1 MRNSVRA
8 AAATLAASAVL
19 VAVPA
24 AANAKTTVITM
35 SGSTSVAP
43 LATQLAKAYKKTH
56 KGVKF
61 KIAQGG
67 SDVGISDAA
76 KGAVSIGNSSR
87 DPKTSDP
94 GGLAF
99 NKIARDAV
107 CLITNPSNKV
117 GDLSQAQIQGIFS
130 GKIRDWSQ
138 VPGATAKGTINLV
151 TRTATSGTADAFQK
165 LFMGTNTLSSVV
177 AAKPSNGLVQQTV
190 KSDPSA
196 IGYVSL
202 DFVGGVNTVAYNGVG
217 CTLSNAKSGKYSGVR
232 NFWFVTRG
240 VPQGAVAKFL
250 NWVYNPKTRKHNPVA
265 KKIIAKHWITL

>member
-43 LATQLAKAYKKTH
+43 LATQLNKAYKKSH

-61 KIAQGG
+61 KLAQGG
-67 SDVGISDAA
+67 SDVGISDVA

-99 NKIARDAV
+99 NKVARDAV
-107 CLITNPSNKV
+107 CLVSNSSNKI
-117 GDLSQAQIQGIFS
+117 GSLSQAQIQGIFS

-165 LFMGTNTLSSVV
+165 LFMGTTTLSSVV
-177 AAKPSNGLVQQTV
+177 AAKPSNGLVEQTV
-190 KSDPSA
+190 KSDPNA

-202 DFVGGVNTVAYNGVG
+202 DFTGGVNPVAYNGVA
-217 CTLSNAKSGKYSGVR
+217 CTLSNAKSGKYAAVR
-232 NFWFVTRG
+232 NFWMVTRG
-240 VPQGAVAKFL
+240 VPQGAIAKYIK
-250 NWVYNPKTRKHNPVA
+250 WVRTNKVA
-265 KKIIAKHWITL
+265 KKIVRTHWINI